1 MRRLHHLVVSCVLL
15 SGCFGPG
22 EGVEVPAD
30 EIYFPVGLALDRS
43 KLHLFVVSS
52 DFDLQYN
59 GGAIQSYDVEALVAA
74 LPKRC
79 VTDAECVD
87 APRDARRCDSG
98 LCVVNLGDSP
108 CLQGDRADADR
119 LLYPARCNSIQPKTV
134 LTDLRDT
141 GDGPRGFTSVV
152 KTGAFATDAIVR
164 SDRTQTAQRL
174 LVPVRGDATLHWLDV
189 SDHGGL
195 FC

>member
-1 MRRLHHLVVSCVLL
+1 MLL

-119 LLYPARCNSIQPKTV
+119 LLYPARCNSI
-134 LTDLRDT
+134 
-141 GDGPRGFTSVV
+141 
-152 KTGAFATDAIVR
+152 
-164 SDRTQTAQRL
+164 
-174 LVPVRGDATLHWLDV
+174 
-189 SDHGGL
+189 
-195 FC
+195 